1 MADERASVPPTRDDT
16 PPACHDAPPTSDDD
30 PPAHDAV
37 APAFYAVGTGGW
49 RDWWIVLHPPYT
61 AWHLSYIV
69 VGACL
74 APFVNTTRLLAT
86 LLAFFFAVGVAA
98 HAVDE
103 LHGRPLR
110 TQLRSEYLVAAS
122 VTGLAAAVVLG
133 AIGVTRTGWVL
144 VPFIVIGPLIVV
156 AYNAE
161 LFGGVMHNDA
171 GFAAGWGAFPVL
183 TAYVAQTKT
192 LALAPV
198 LAALGA
204 FGLSVAQRRLSTP
217 ARALRRRTEHVEGT
231 VTSSSGEVRAI
242 DRGYLLA
249 PLEGALGA
257 LAWATVLFAT
267 ALAVARLT

>member
-1 MADERASVPPTRDDT
+1 MDNSPPPDDE
-16 PPACHDAPPTSDDD
+16 
-30 PPAHDAV
+30 V

-49 RDWWIVLHPPYT
+49 RDWWIILHPPYT
-61 AWHLSYIV
+61 AWHLAYV
-69 VGACL
+69 VIGACL

-86 LLAFFFAVGVAA
+86 LLAFFAAVGVAA

-110 TQLRSEYLVAAS
+110 TRIRSEYLVAAT
-122 VTGLAAAVVLG
+122 VVGLVAAVALGVLG
-133 AIGVTRTGWVL
+133 VSKTGWVL
-144 VPFIVIGPLIVV
+144 VPFIVIGPLIVI

-161 LFGGVMHNDA
+161 LFGGVLHNDA

-198 LAALGA
+198 LATFGA
-204 FGLSVAQRRLSTP
+204 FALSVAQRRLSTP
-217 ARALRRRTEHVEGT
+217 ARALRRRTEHVEGA
-231 VTSSSGEVRAI
+231 VTTSSGEVHVI
-242 DRGYLLA
+242 DRRYLLA

-257 LAWATVLFAT
+257 LTWATVLFAT
-267 ALAVARLT
+267 ALAVARLS